1 MPARRCNICGAG
13 PTSIRSASCTSASPL
28 VLPSRSALPS
38 SSRPKG
44 LILRSPFT
52 SLADVGRH
60 HYPLLPVRLL
70 LRDRFAS
77 VDSAHQLRSPVLV
90 IAGGRDTV
98 VPIEYTRRLYAAIP
112 GPKTLVEL
120 PDADHNDAELLT
132 GDEMIQSIVRFI
144 GQL

>member
-1 MPARRCNICGAG
+1 M
-13 PTSIRSASCTSASPL
+13 
-28 VLPSRSALPS
+28 
-38 SSRPKG
+38 
-44 LILRSPFT
+44 
-52 SLADVGRH
+52 
-60 HYPLLPVRLL
+60 
-70 LRDRFAS
+70 
-77 VDSAHQLRSPVLV
+77 